1 MCPLAIK
8 PGIQKSRLSKASYW
22 LLAQCSVFCVQK
34 AGTPHQPEVGL
45 SWLLTVASCYIKV
58 ITFGRSTLLC
68 CSMSWRLL
76 PRLWRPQLARP
87 LLQLAPKPTAGL
99 LPRTRTPLRSIPSLG
114 RFSRTLLLGGAVAA
128 SLASLSSVR
137 CDAPATSP
145 KDDTGLALAL
155 ADGRKV
161 TSKAIQ
167 PKDDKSRGGGIGR
180 IAVAMVC
187 WSFFASLWF
196 VSITMPAALVWS
208 LATAKWKVMSA
219 LLAAYCF
226 PHVITVPAL
235 PRSATHAFWGGLQG
249 WFPEGMEVLYVGAP
263 EPEPEPPSKGE
274 RRKRLFCIHPH
285 GIYTLGALALPDH
298 VPEVRLCIAPYLYHF
313 APVFRVVA
321 ELLGVKLGSTGP
333 RDLKRLMEKENSP
346 MAIVPGGFEEATV
359 TCRFT
364 ERVFLKTRAGFIKY
378 ALRHG
383 YDLVPCFTVGDSDMF
398 SNPQGAWRFRW
409 WLNGLSIPAVVPWGF
424 PVLPLLPKRVF
435 VKLAIGPP
443 LHMPHIENPTREEVE
458 KHRKRYVAALQA
470 TYAEA
475 IRGTPSD
482 GRPLEIW

>member
-1 MCPLAIK
+1 
-8 PGIQKSRLSKASYW
+8 
-22 LLAQCSVFCVQK
+22 
-34 AGTPHQPEVGL
+34 
-45 SWLLTVASCYIKV
+45 
-58 ITFGRSTLLC
+58 
-68 CSMSWRLL
+68 MSWGLL
-76 PRLWRPQLARP
+76 PRLWRPQLSRP
-87 LLQLAPKPTAGL
+87 LLRLAPLKPTAGL
-99 LPRTRTPLRSIPSLG
+99 TRTTPLRIPSLG

-128 SLASLSSVR
+128 SLAPLETSVR
-137 CDAPATSP
+137 CAPATSQ
-145 KDDTGLALAL
+145 DTGLALAL
-155 ADGRKV
+155 ANDGGKV
-161 TSKAIQ
+161 TSKPTQ
-167 PKDDKSRGGGIGR
+167 PPKDVKATRGVGIGR

-187 WSFFASLWF
+187 WSVFASLWF

-208 LATAKWKVMSA
+208 LATAKWKLMSA

-249 WFPEGMEVLYVGAP
+249 WFPEGMEVLYVGTTP

-274 RRKRLFCIHPH
+274 KRKRLFCIHPH

-364 ERVFLKTRAGFIKY
+364 DRVFLKTRAGFIKY

-398 SNPQGAWRFRW
+398 SNPQGAWKFRW
-409 WLNGLSIPAVVPWGF
+409 WLNGLSIPAVLPWGF
-424 PVLPLLPKRVF
+424 PVLPLLPKRVH

-475 IRGTPSD
+475 IRGTPSA